1 MAQSGAHCWWP
12 SFCNPYR
19 AMATVHRFDTT
30 ETSTDES
37 LLSRLTR
44 LAALELELG
53 WAETQ
58 GLIKRLAIAIGVAI
72 FSAIALLAAII
83 VLIAGALAPIFD
95 ASWQHLVIAG
105 GAVAV
110 LALGGLAWSAWRLKH
125 LDWPHQTL
133 RSLEETWRWLVTLLK
148 SKLTLR

>member
-1 MAQSGAHCWWP
+1 
-12 SFCNPYR
+12 
-19 AMATVHRFDTT
+19 MATLHRIDTPH
-30 ETSTDES
+30 DDHHES
-37 LLSRLTR
+37 LFARLTR
-44 LAALELELG
+44 LVALEFELG

-58 GLIKRLAIAIGVAI
+58 GFLKRLAVAVAIAIV
-72 FSAIALLAAII
+72 SAIALLAAII
-83 VLIAGALAPIFD
+83 VLIAGAVAPLFD
-95 ASWQHLVIAG
+95 AAWQHLVIAG

-110 LALGGLAWSAWRLKH
+110 LALAGLAWSGWRLTH

>member
-1 MAQSGAHCWWP
+1 
-12 SFCNPYR
+12 
-19 AMATVHRFDTT
+19 MATVHRIDPS
-30 ETSTDES
+30 ETHRDES
-37 LLSRLTR
+37 LFARLTR
-44 LAALELELG
+44 LIALELELG

-58 GLIKRLAIAIGVAI
+58 GLMKRVAIAVAVAV

-83 VLIAGALAPIFD
+83 VLIAGAVAPIFD
-95 ASWQHLVIAG
+95 ATWQHLVIAG

-110 LALGGLAWSAWRLKH
+110 LALAGLAWSAWRLTH
-125 LDWPHQTL
+125 LEWPHQTL

>member
-1 MAQSGAHCWWP
+1 
-12 SFCNPYR
+12 
-19 AMATVHRFDTT
+19 MATLHRVDT
-30 ETSTDES
+30 SDSAPDES
-37 LLSRLTR
+37 LFARLTR

-58 GLIKRLAIAIGVAI
+58 GVLKRLAIALAVAVI
-72 FSAIALLAAII
+72 SAIALLAALV
-83 VLIAGALAPIFD
+83 VLIAGALAPLFG
-95 ASWQHLVIAG
+95 AAWQHLVIAG

-110 LALGGLAWSAWRLKH
+110 LALAALAWSAWRLTH

>member
-1 MAQSGAHCWWP
+1 
-12 SFCNPYR
+12 
-19 AMATVHRFDTT
+19 MATLHRVDAP
-30 ETSTDES
+30 ESSSDES
-37 LLSRLTR
+37 LFSRLTR

-58 GLIKRLAIAIGVAI
+58 GFMKRLGIAVAMAVI
-72 FSAIALLAAII
+72 CAVALLAAIV
-83 VLIAGALAPIFD
+83 VLVAGALAPLFGG
-95 ASWQHLVIAG
+95 AWQHLVIAG
-105 GAVAV
+105 GSVAV
-110 LALGGLAWSAWRLKH
+110 LALAGLAWSAWRLTH

>member
-1 MAQSGAHCWWP
+1 
-12 SFCNPYR
+12 
-19 AMATVHRFDTT
+19 MATVHRLDTT
-30 ETSTDES
+30 ETSPDDS
-37 LLSRLTR
+37 LFARLTR
-44 LAALELELG
+44 LVALELELG

-58 GLIKRLAIAIGVAI
+58 GLLKRLAIAAALAVL
-72 FSAIALLAAII
+72 SAIALLAAII

-95 ASWQHLVIAG
+95 AAWQHLVIG
-105 GAVAV
+105 GGVVAV
-110 LALGGLAWSAWRLKH
+110 LALAGLAWSAWRLTH

>member
-1 MAQSGAHCWWP
+1 
-12 SFCNPYR
+12 
-19 AMATVHRFDTT
+19 MATLHRIDAHDHR
-30 ETSTDES
+30 DES
-37 LLSRLTR
+37 LFSRLTR

-58 GLIKRLAIAIGVAI
+58 GFIKRLGIALGVAI
-72 FSAIALLAAII
+72 VATIALLAAIV
-83 VLIAGALAPIFD
+83 VLVAGAVAPLFD
-95 ASWQHLVIAG
+95 APWQHLVIAG
-105 GAVAV
+105 GAVALLS
-110 LALGGLAWSAWRLKH
+110 LAALAWSVWRLTH

>member
-1 MAQSGAHCWWP
+1 VAFVLQ
-12 SFCNPYR
+12 PYR
-19 AMATVHRFDTT
+19 AMATVHRLDAS
-30 ETSTDES
+30 ETSADDS
-37 LLSRLTR
+37 LFARLTR
-44 LAALELELG
+44 LVALEFELG
-53 WAETQ
+53 WAETR
-58 GLIKRLAIAIGVAI
+58 GLLKRLAIAVALAV

-95 ASWQHLVIAG
+95 AVWQHLVIG
-105 GAVAV
+105 GGIVAV
-110 LALGGLAWSAWRLKH
+110 LAAAGLGWSAWRLTH

>member
-1 MAQSGAHCWWP
+1 
-12 SFCNPYR
+12 
-19 AMATVHRFDTT
+19 MATLHRVDTPQPAR
-30 ETSTDES
+30 DES
-37 LLSRLTR
+37 LFARLTR

-58 GLIKRLAIAIGVAI
+58 GFLKRLAVAVAAAAI
-72 FSAIALLAAII
+72 SAIALLAAII
-83 VLIAGALAPIFD
+83 VLVAGALAPLFG
-95 ASWQHLVIAG
+95 AAWQHLVTAG

-110 LALGGLAWSAWRLKH
+110 LALAGLAWSAWGLTH

-133 RSLEETWRWLVTLLK
+133 RSLEDTWRWLVTLLK

>member
-1 MAQSGAHCWWP
+1 
-12 SFCNPYR
+12 
-19 AMATVHRFDTT
+19 MATLHRVDAAHATR
-30 ETSTDES
+30 DES
-37 LLSRLTR
+37 LFARLTR

-58 GLIKRLAIAIGVAI
+58 GFIKRLAIAVSVAVV
-72 FSAIALLAAII
+72 SAIALLAAII
-83 VLIAGALAPIFD
+83 VLIAGALAPLFG
-95 ASWQHLVIAG
+95 ATWQHLVIAG
-105 GAVAV
+105 GSVAV
-110 LALGGLAWSAWRLKH
+110 LALIGLAWSAWRLTH

>member
-1 MAQSGAHCWWP
+1 
-12 SFCNPYR
+12 
-19 AMATVHRFDTT
+19 MATVHRIDTS
-30 ETSTDES
+30 ESSREES

-44 LAALELELG
+44 LGALELELG

-58 GLIKRLAIAIGVAI
+58 GLIKRLAIAVGLAVL
-72 FSAIALLAAII
+72 SAIALLAAII
-83 VLIAGALAPIFD
+83 VLIAGALAPLFD
-95 ASWQHLVIAG
+95 AVWQHLVIG
-105 GAVAV
+105 GGIVAV
-110 LALGGLAWSAWRLKH
+110 LAIAGLAFSVWRLTH

>member
-1 MAQSGAHCWWP
+1 MLLAFVLHP
-12 SFCNPYR
+12 IR
-19 AMATVHRFDTT
+19 AMATVHRIDTS
-30 ETSTDES
+30 ESSREES

-44 LAALELELG
+44 LVALELELG

-58 GLIKRLAIAIGVAI
+58 GLIKRLAIAVALAVV
-72 FSAIALLAAII
+72 SAIALLAAII
-83 VLIAGALAPIFD
+83 VLIAGALAPLFD
-95 ASWQHLVIAG
+95 AVWQHLVIG
-105 GAVAV
+105 GGIVAV
-110 LALGGLAWSAWRLKH
+110 LAIAGLGYSAWRLTH